1 MTTPITHHPCGAFA
15 LGAEKKRS
23 ARAIALDDP
32 MHSPWTP
39 LVPQMLPSSIGS
51 ERKRERVVIRRRVIY
66 GWALLSLVLVGVA
79 QAPIF
84 ATLISLMPN
93 LVGREHASNA
103 IGYVV
108 GAAGVG
114 IALLPTMAGIL
125 AEQFTLE
132 AIPPFIL
139 ALTIILVGLFELLA
153 RNGSGFGSTA
163 A

>member
-1 MTTPITHHPCGAFA
+1 MWLRGCVILTA
-15 LGAEKKRS
+15 LS
-23 ARAIALDDP
+23 AALLLFP
-32 MHSPWTP
+32 NSR
-39 LVPQMLPSSIGS
+39 LLG
-51 ERKRERVVIRRRVIY
+51 
-66 GWALLSLVLVGVA
+66 LLSLVLVGVA

-114 IALLPTMAGIL
+114 VALLPTIAGVL
-125 AEQFTLE
+125 AERFTLE

-139 ALTIILVGLFELLA
+139 ALTILLAALFELLA
-153 RNGSGFGSTA
+153 RNGSSFRAG
-163 A
+163 